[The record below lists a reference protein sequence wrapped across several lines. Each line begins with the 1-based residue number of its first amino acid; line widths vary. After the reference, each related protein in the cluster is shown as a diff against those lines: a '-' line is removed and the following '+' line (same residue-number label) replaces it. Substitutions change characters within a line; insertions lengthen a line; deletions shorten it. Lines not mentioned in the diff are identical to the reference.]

1 MIITTIIARHRAWSS
16 GRNATYKFKSCC
28 HRYLYLLLK
37 CFTRNLVFTA
47 KEFYFLYVT
56 SWYHDDNSDLE
67 FHSCLLLFL
76 DLHLMWDI
84 LFVQGK
90 VVDRYHPN
98 VKIKIQDMI
107 SSSMPSLVSRPSFN
121 ARHQT
126 RFSPH
131 LLHLRRP
138 FFYKVKTELLPLT
151 LPVQH
156 FAIEENLP
164 VFCEEKKLL

>member
-1 MIITTIIARHRAWSS
+1 MFHKKLSFHSQGI
-16 GRNATYKFKSCC
+16 
-28 HRYLYLLLK
+28 L
-37 CFTRNLVFTA
+37 
-47 KEFYFLYVT
+47 FLCVS
-56 SWYHDDNSDLE
+56 SWYHDNSDLE

-84 LFVQGK
+84 LFVQWK
-90 VVDRYHPN
+90 IVDRYYPN
-98 VKIKIQDMI
+98 DKIKIQDMI

-156 FAIEENLP
+156 FAIEENPP
-164 VFCEEKKLL
+164 VFCEEKKTFFKKKRLVSGRLHILIVQKKKLFFWPTQ